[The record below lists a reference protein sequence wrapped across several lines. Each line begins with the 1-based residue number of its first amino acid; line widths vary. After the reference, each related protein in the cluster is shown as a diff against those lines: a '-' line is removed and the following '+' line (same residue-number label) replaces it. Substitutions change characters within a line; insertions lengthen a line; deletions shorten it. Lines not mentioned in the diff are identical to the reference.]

1 MRIDYGLSA
10 TSLSSLLHTTRDL
23 DSSSS
28 EKDATQ
34 DIQAKAP
41 VKATQ
46 NPKDSNKA
54 LESTQQSTPRARE
67 TFGLEILE
75 KMSDKEYQVF
85 LRASEGMS
93 EVEKMAAAQA
103 LYVFTESY
111 AQDSS
116 AQNLKP
122 HLNPRK
128 NPYFNARDQFI
139 TRYIALYNGAQEVD
153 ILS

>member
-34 DIQAKAP
+34 DIQTKAP
-41 VKATQ
+41 VKAAQ
-46 NPKDSNKA
+46 NPKDSSKA
-54 LESTQQSTPRARE
+54 PESTPRARE

>member
-10 TSLSSLLHTTRDL
+10 TSLSSLLHATRDL
-23 DSSSS
+23 DNTSS
-28 EKDATQ
+28 EKDSTR
-34 DIQAKAP
+34 DIQTKAS

-46 NPKDSNKA
+46 NLKDSSKA
-54 LESTQQSTPRARE
+54 LESTQQHTPRARE

-85 LRASEGMS
+85 LRASDGMS

-111 AQDSS
+111 TQDSS
-116 AQNLKP
+116 TQNPKP
-122 HLNPRK
+122 HSSPRK

-139 TRYIALYNGAQEVD
+139 MRYIALYNGAQEVD
-153 ILS
+153 VLS